1 MNRII
6 FKFLLSC
13 LRLLP
18 AELSHSVFIFT
29 ARYLWFLMPKLNFH
43 QVKTPF
49 FGKELQNYYGVAAGL
64 DKNAQAI
71 RGLFK
76 MGFGFVEIGTVTPKP
91 QSGNKKPRIFRFV
104 KQKSILNFMG
114 FPNKGSD
121 YALKMIKKYKR
132 KNNEIL
138 GVNVGRNKDG
148 TNADYLLL
156 IDKFNLHCDYITI
169 NISSPN
175 TPNLRDTL
183 NNNHML
189 EELLSSIDSFCTIRN
204 ISTPILLKISPDVT
218 NIREIYDISCKYN
231 ISGFI
236 LTNTTIDKSNLL
248 GKFKN
253 SNTGGVSGLLLKE
266 KSESL
271 LKQFQNLNDKN
282 KLVISVGGVFNNVDA
297 KYRIQNGANAVQV
310 YTSLIYGAF
319 L

>member
-6 FKFLLSC
+6 FKFLLLC

-18 AELSHSVFIFT
+18 AELSHSIFIFT
-29 ARYLWFLMPKLNFH
+29 ARYFWFLMPKLNIP
-43 QVKTPF
+43 QVKAHF
-49 FGKELQNYYGVAAGL
+49 FGNDIKNYYGVAAGL

-76 MGFGFVEIGTVTPKP
+76 MGFGFVEVGTVTPRP
-91 QSGNKKPRIFRFV
+91 QNGNKKPRIFRFI
-104 KQKSILNFMG
+104 KQKSLLNFMG
-114 FPNKGSD
+114 FPNNGGD
-121 YALKMIKKYKR
+121 YVLKMIKKYKR

-138 GVNVGRNKDG
+138 GVNIGRNKDG

-156 IDKFNLHCDYITI
+156 IDKFNLHCDFITI

-189 EELLSSIDSFCTIRN
+189 EELLSSIDGFCTIRN

-218 NIREIYDISCKYN
+218 NIQEIYDISCKHN
-231 ISGFI
+231 IAGFI
-236 LTNTTIDKSNLL
+236 LTNTTIDKAHLPD
-248 GKFKN
+248 KFKN
-253 SNTGGVSGLLLKE
+253 SNMGGVSGLLLKE

-271 LKQFQNLNDKN
+271 LKQFQSLNDKN
-282 KLVISVGGVFNNVDA
+282 KFVISVGGIFNNADA
-297 KYRIQNGANAVQV
+297 ESRVQNGANAVQI